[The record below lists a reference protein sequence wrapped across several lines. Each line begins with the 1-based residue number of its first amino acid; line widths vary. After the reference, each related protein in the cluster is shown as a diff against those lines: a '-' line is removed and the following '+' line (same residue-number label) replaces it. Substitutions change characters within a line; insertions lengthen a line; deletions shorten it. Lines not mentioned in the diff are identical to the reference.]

1 MRTSTCENT
10 DSQGTQNGLYQSQQ
24 QLSEVFASNI
34 TLPILQQLK
43 LAYDNTSQQSN
54 SSQFQASTESYLNQ
68 FNLIL
73 LSNQM
78 SSFQNDLILNQLQ
91 QQTLSNLNSS
101 NTQSRETQN
110 SQISQFI
117 QKQEKSKVDDSFNC
131 NYVEQAK
138 NSFPYKQ
145 DNTQCFAINNQNDAS
160 VEQNELSK
168 EVGHITLDTEKR
180 DNTYQGSKVNNS
192 DSAINQKQQEEGN
205 QVTRQQLLI
214 GLMGLEQQLK
224 KLQQQS
230 QQKNSA
236 NCGSSTT
243 SNQRYEDEE
252 NLSPICKQDKNN
264 FASFDADPTPI
275 NRKRSGRMDT
285 KLPLTQLYRQQSSNN
300 TQSGIYSN
308 SDILTPCKNV
318 NIVNG
323 GGSVFDSNTNTRIL
337 KNMSSFGN
345 SMSNS
350 LYNYQNQFT
359 DINEFYL
366 EDDEDNPK
374 IETSTMSEAKSR
386 DFNKIKEI
394 VYFIVDNLDKDQE
407 QLAAKR
413 TFIQQDE
420 HFSDNT
426 SAYLIIFDQLVK
438 KFKHLKKTK
447 EEKTKFCMRKAFRYL
462 FAQLKTNC
470 NSKMNLKEANEI
482 CMKHYFSQHVNDSQF
497 VLPFRRNSSIK
508 TMNAAFLKKV
518 FSSIKF
524 VQDYRNFLNYFDR
537 LALDDNSKKVD
548 QLAYYILPMLED
560 NKFEK
565 IDGLR
570 RLPWTMN
577 LLDSTRNLAFQLLE
591 FEENTN
597 VNGCQAFSQNQ
608 QNEFLTENAQSM
620 NTNPAFLNSVCVSNE
635 DQLSNVDTL
644 SIQTQKRKISESCI
658 NMELL
663 SRKQSICSSDSQQNS
678 LHNYEIEFK
687 QDGCFSDQHMVYLKQ
702 INTALQQFQQNWKI
716 QQNLIHKSI
725 NKQIKREVIILSPPL
740 YDLNENP
747 YKKQQINFR
756 N

>member
-10 DSQGTQNGLYQSQQ
+10 DSQGSQTGLYQSQQ
-24 QLSEVFASNI
+24 QLSEVFAQNLS
-34 TLPILQQLK
+34 LPILQQLK
-43 LAYDNTSQQSN
+43 SVYDSASQQST
-54 SSQFQASTESYLNQ
+54 SSQFQSSTENYLNQ
-68 FNLIL
+68 FNLLL
-73 LSNQM
+73 LSNSM
-78 SSFQNDLILNQLQ
+78 SSFQNDLIINQLQ
-91 QQTLSNLNSS
+91 QQTLSNLNSFIA
-101 NTQSRETQN
+101 QSRETQN
-110 SQISQFI
+110 AQINQLI
-117 QKQEKSKVDDSFNC
+117 QKQEKTKLDGSFFS

-138 NSFPYKQ
+138 SQFSNKQ
-145 DNTQCFAINNQNDAS
+145 DNTECFSINDQNDDS
-160 VEQNELSK
+160 VEQNEPSK
-168 EVGHITLDTEKR
+168 EANHVSLDAEKK
-180 DNTYQGSKVNNS
+180 DDAYLSSKVNNS
-192 DSAINQKQQEEGN
+192 DSPFNQKQQEEGN

-230 QQKNSA
+230 SQKNSG
-236 NCGSSTT
+236 NCGSSTA

-252 NLSPICKQDKNN
+252 NLSPVFNSEKNK
-264 FASFDADPTPI
+264 FATFDADPTPI
-275 NRKRSGRMDT
+275 NRKRSGRIDA

-300 TQSGIYSN
+300 TQPGIYSN

-323 GGSVFDSNTNTRIL
+323 GGNVFDSSANTRIL

-345 SMSNS
+345 SMSSS

-359 DINEFYL
+359 DINEFCL

-413 TFIQQDE
+413 NFIQQDE
-420 HFSDNT
+420 HFSDNK

-518 FSSIKF
+518 FSSTKF

-560 NKFEK
+560 NKFDK

-591 FEENTN
+591 FEENPN
-597 VNGCQAFSQNQ
+597 SNCCQVFSQNQ
-608 QNEFLTENAQSM
+608 QNEFLIENAQST
-620 NTNPAFLNSVCVSNE
+620 NANPAFLNNVCCQNE
-635 DQLSNVDTL
+635 DYLSNVDTL
-644 SIQTQKRKISESCI
+644 SIQTQNRKISESCI

-663 SRKQSICSSDSQQNS
+663 SRKQSICSNDSQQNS
-678 LHNYEIEFK
+678 LQNHELEFK
-687 QDGCFSDQHMVYLKQ
+687 QDSCFSDQHMTYLKQ
-702 INTALQQFQQNWKI
+702 INMALQQFQQNWKV
-716 QQNLIHKSI
+716 QQNLIQKQM

-747 YKKQQINFR
+747 YKKQQISYTN
-756 N
+756 

>member
-10 DSQGTQNGLYQSQQ
+10 EPQGTQTGLYQSQQ
-24 QLSEVFASNI
+24 QLSEVFAQNLA
-34 TLPILQQLK
+34 LPVL
-43 LAYDNTSQQSN
+43 YD
-54 SSQFQASTESYLNQ
+54 
-68 FNLIL
+68 
-73 LSNQM
+73 
-78 SSFQNDLILNQLQ
+78 QND
-91 QQTLSNLNSS
+91 T
-101 NTQSRETQN
+101 
-110 SQISQFI
+110 
-117 QKQEKSKVDDSFNC
+117 
-131 NYVEQAK
+131 
-138 NSFPYKQ
+138 
-145 DNTQCFAINNQNDAS
+145 S
-160 VEQNELSK
+160 VEQSESNK
-168 EVGHITLDTEKR
+168 EVDRFTLDTGKK
-180 DNTYQGSKVNNS
+180 DNTYQNLKINNN
-192 DSAINQKQQEEGN
+192 DSFVNQKQQEEGN

-230 QQKNSA
+230 QQRNSA
-236 NCGSSTT
+236 NCGSSTA

-252 NLSPICKQDKNN
+252 NLSPVFNKDKNK
-264 FASFDADPTPI
+264 FSLFDADPTPV
-275 NRKRSGRMDT
+275 NRKRSGRIDT
-285 KLPLTQLYRQQSSNN
+285 KLPLTQLCRQQSTNN
-300 TQSGIYSN
+300 TQSGICSS
-308 SDILTPCKNV
+308 SDVLTPCKNV
-318 NIVNG
+318 NIVNQ
-323 GGSVFDSNTNTRIL
+323 GGSIFDSSANTKII
-337 KNMSSFGN
+337 KNNLSSFGN
-345 SMSNS
+345 SMS
-350 LYNYQNQFT
+350 LYNYQSQFT
-359 DINEFYL
+359 DINEFCL

-394 VYFIVDNLDKDQE
+394 VYFIVDNLDKNQE
-407 QLAAKR
+407 ELAAKR
-413 TFIQQDE
+413 SFIQQDE
-420 HFSDNT
+420 HFSDNK

-518 FSSIKF
+518 FSSTKF

-560 NKFEK
+560 NKFDK

-591 FEENTN
+591 FEENSGTN
-597 VNGCQAFSQNQ
+597 NCSVFSQNQ
-608 QNEFLTENAQSM
+608 QNEFIIENTQSL
-620 NTNPAFLNSVCVSNE
+620 NNNPVFLNNICCQNE
-635 DQLSNVDTL
+635 DYLSNVDTL
-644 SIQTQKRKISESCI
+644 SIQTQNRKISESCI

-663 SRKQSICSSDSQQNS
+663 SRKQSMCSSDSQQNS
-678 LHNYEIEFK
+678 LNNNDIEFK

-716 QQNLIHKSI
+716 QQNLMQKQM

-747 YKKQQINFR
+747 YKKQQISYTN
-756 N
+756 